1 MIAPAVRA
9 AARRGTGAPPG
20 EARLKI
26 VVEVAMRSDRVIS
39 TIDFHTAGIGMR
51 LLTSG
56 LGRLPGATI
65 GAKRRFFQEHHDDL
79 RTGLCLWP
87 RGHRSLL
94 IAVMTEAVTP
104 GAHFGLFFM
113 YPGGYY
119 VSCGE
124 GTIGAATVAIET
136 GMVQRLGAET
146 PVVIDTEAGVVE
158 TIARSDRDRVREVT
172 LRWAPSF
179 VVLTGQSVEVES
191 LGATSPAG
199 SPVRPRSK
207 AGARSCR
214 RSPGPRTSPASAS
227 FSSIRKT
234 RCAPGISS
242 RGDRVKTL
250 VLGGGV
256 VGVTTAYFLA
266 KAGHEVTL
274 VDEKDGVGLEASA
287 GNAGII
293 APGHSFAWASPRAPR
308 MLWESLR
315 GAETAIRIRPTTDL
329 RLYTWGLRF
338 LRECTADRAKRNTLV
353 KLRLC
358 QYSQAVM
365 NELVRAEQIEY
376 HAIAKGALYLYR
388 DGAELDAGV
397 KKMALLAEHGQKQ
410 EILDA
415 RGVAQLDPVF
425 EPVQG
430 KIAGAIRD
438 VGDSSGDSRLFVENL
453 ARVCREKLGVVV
465 RLGTRVTELRGDAD
479 RIDMALTSAGG
490 LKADN
495 YVLALGVGA
504 PSIARTVGVGLPVY
518 PAKGYSSTF
527 PLKPGGRSPT
537 VPGVDEKWLVG
548 WSRLGDRLRLTSTAE
563 FAGYDWGWTPRDF
576 NNILKLAR
584 DLFPDAADYDRGEY
598 RACLRPMT
606 PDGPPILGLGRH
618 RNLFL
623 NCGHG
628 HMGWTMACVTA
639 RLVADFMTGRMPELD
654 LEGLTPRR

>member
-1 MIAPAVRA
+1 M
-9 AARRGTGAPPG
+9 
-20 EARLKI
+20 
-26 VVEVAMRSDRVIS
+26 
-39 TIDFHTAGIGMR
+39 
-51 LLTSG
+51 
-56 LGRLPGATI
+56 
-65 GAKRRFFQEHHDDL
+65 
-79 RTGLCLWP
+79 
-87 RGHRSLL
+87 
-94 IAVMTEAVTP
+94 
-104 GAHFGLFFM
+104 
-113 YPGGYY
+113 
-119 VSCGE
+119 
-124 GTIGAATVAIET
+124 
-136 GMVQRLGAET
+136 
-146 PVVIDTEAGVVE
+146 
-158 TIARSDRDRVREVT
+158 
-172 LRWAPSF
+172 
-179 VVLTGQSVEVES
+179 
-191 LGATSPAG
+191 
-199 SPVRPRSK
+199 
-207 AGARSCR
+207 
-214 RSPGPRTSPASAS
+214 
-227 FSSIRKT
+227 
-234 RCAPGISS
+234 
-242 RGDRVKTL
+242 KTL

-274 VDEKDGVGLEASA
+274 LEEKDALGLEASS

-315 GAETAIRIRPTTDL
+315 GAETAIRIRPTTDWH
-329 RLYTWGLRF
+329 LYAWGLRF
-338 LRECTADRAKRNTLV
+338 LRECTADRARRNTLI

-358 QYSQAVM
+358 QYSQLIM

-376 HAIAKGALYLYR
+376 HAITRGALYLYR
-388 DGAELDAGV
+388 DAAELDAGV

-465 RLGTRVTELRGDAD
+465 KLGTRVTALQAGGD
-479 RIDMALTSAGG
+479 RIDAALTNAGV
-490 LKADN
+490 LTADN

-504 PSIARTVGVGLPVY
+504 PNVARTVGVGLPVY

-527 PLKPGGRSPT
+527 PLKPGGRAPV
-537 VPGVDEKWLVG
+537 VPGVDERWLVG

-576 NNILKLAR
+576 NNILTLAR

-618 RNLFL
+618 RNLFF
-623 NCGHG
+623 NSGHG
-628 HMGWTMACVTA
+628 HMGWTMACGTA
-639 RLVADFMTGRMPELD
+639 RIVADLMTGRMPALD
-654 LEGLTPRR
+654 LEGLTFRR